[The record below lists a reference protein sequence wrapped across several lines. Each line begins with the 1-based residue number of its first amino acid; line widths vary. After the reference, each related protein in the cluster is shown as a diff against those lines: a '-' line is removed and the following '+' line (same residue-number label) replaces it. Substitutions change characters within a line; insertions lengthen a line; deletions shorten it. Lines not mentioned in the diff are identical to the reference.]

1 MLNLSRERPCVA
13 RVCFFAIAALDL
25 AMLVDRCT
33 IFVRSGKGGHG
44 CASLRREKYRPKGGP
59 DGGNGG
65 NGGDVI
71 LVGDRGLSTLLSLT
85 PRPHYRAKNGMQGQ
99 GSSRHGPNGEDL
111 HVPVPLGTLVMDQA
125 TGALVGE
132 VTKHDEHLVVARGGK
147 GGLGNEHFKSSTNQT
162 PRESTPGEPW
172 EERTLDL
179 ELKLL
184 ADVGL
189 VGLPNAGKSTFLA
202 AVSAARPKVADYPFT
217 TKSPHLGIA
226 DLVGER
232 RLIIADLPGLIEG
245 AAAGAGMGHDFL
257 KHVERTGVLLHVLD
271 VSPID
276 GSDPL
281 QNWRLIRGELESFG
295 AGLADKEELILLN
308 KCDLLDEQTVE
319 DLAAQLAR
327 QTGRAVLCGSGAT
340 QRGLLPVLEQLWRMT
355 HSDSLTAEFQTST
368 KK

>member
-1 MLNLSRERPCVA
+1 
-13 RVCFFAIAALDL
+13 
-25 AMLVDRCT
+25 MLVDRCT
-33 IFVRSGKGGHG
+33 IYVRSGKGGHG

-65 NGGDVI
+65 DGGDVI

-85 PRPHYRAKNGMQGQ
+85 PRPHYRAKSGMQGQ
-99 GSSRHGPNGEDL
+99 GSSRHGPNGDDL
-111 HVPVPLGTLVMDQA
+111 LVPVPLGTLVTDQE
-125 TGALVGE
+125 TGSLVGE
-132 VTKHDEHLVVARGGK
+132 VTTHGQQLLVAQGGK
-147 GGLGNEHFKSSTNQT
+147 GGLGNEHFKSATNQT

-172 EERTLDL
+172 VERTLDL

-189 VGLPNAGKSTFLA
+189 VGLPNAGKSTFLS

-271 VSPID
+271 AAPID

-281 QNWRLIRGELESFG
+281 ENWRMIRKELESFG
-295 AGLADKEELILLN
+295 AGLAEKEELILLN
-308 KCDLLDEQTVE
+308 KCDLLDEQGAGE
-319 DLAAQLAR
+319 LAQVMAKE
-327 QTGRAVLCGSGAT
+327 TGRTVLCGSGAT
-340 QRGLLPVLEQLWRMT
+340 QRGILPVLEKLWQMARAD
-355 HSDSLTAEFQTST
+355 HLTTDFHAST
-368 KK
+368 